1 MGSEQHSKGSKV
13 FYELCYDQYKFA
25 LTETDQIYQRV
36 SFVLI
41 LLSLL
46 GGIIFKLGR
55 IDIFGLMFLRIDVFL
70 FYLSILIAIILLAAS
85 VCFAILF
92 ILPRRRKYINLA
104 SMNEWQ
110 KWRQDYENYLKE
122 RDKSEETENNSG
134 VDSVDNAMLR
144 VITLKLAEAQA
155 KNAPINEKRRQYFHQ
170 CVLMGS
176 LSIIPVSMQALFY
189 LLLKLQGV

>member
-1 MGSEQHSKGSKV
+1 MDSKQHSKGSMV

-55 IDIFGLMFLRIDVFL
+55 IDIFGLIFIRIDVFL
-70 FYLSILIAIILLAAS
+70 YYITILVSIILLATS

-92 ILPRRRKYINLA
+92 AIPRRRKYKNLA
-104 SMNEWQ
+104 LMNKWQEWR
-110 KWRQDYENYLKE
+110 KKYEEYLSKKEDDYEN
-122 RDKSEETENNSG
+122 DTIDD
-134 VDSVDNAMLR
+134 VMLR
-144 VITLKLAEAQA
+144 EITPKLAEAQTN
-155 KNAPINEKRRQYFHQ
+155 NAPINEKRRLYFHY

-189 LLLKLQGV
+189 LLLKLQGI

>member
-1 MGSEQHSKGSKV
+1 MASDQSGKTSKI
-13 FYELCYDQYKFA
+13 FYDLCYDQYKFA

-36 SFVLI
+36 SFVMI

-46 GGIIFKLGR
+46 GSIVYKLGR
-55 IDIFGLMFLRIDVFL
+55 IDIFGLMFVRVDVFIY
-70 FYLSILIAIILLAAS
+70 YLSILAAILLLATS

-92 ILPRRRKYINLA
+92 ALPRRRKYINLA
-104 SMNEWQ
+104 LMNEWQ

-122 RDKSEETENNSG
+122 RDKSEETKTNSG

-144 VITLKLAEAQA
+144 VITPKLAEAQA
-155 KNAPINEKRRQYFHQ
+155 NNAPINEKRRQYFHW

>member
-1 MGSEQHSKGSKV
+1 MDSEQHSKGSKV

-55 IDIFGLMFLRIDVFL
+55 IDIFGLMFIRVDVFL
-70 FYLSILIAIILLAAS
+70 YYLSILVSIILLAAS
-85 VCFAILF
+85 VCLAILF
-92 ILPRRRKYINLA
+92 AIPRRRKYKNLA
-104 SMNEWQ
+104 LMNKWQEWL
-110 KWRQDYENYLKE
+110 KKYKDYLSKKE
-122 RDKSEETENNSG
+122 DNSESDN
-134 VDSVDNAMLR
+134 VDDIMLR
-144 VITLKLAEAQA
+144 EITTKLAEAQA
-155 KNAPINEKRRQYFHQ
+155 NNAPINERRRLYFHW

-176 LSIIPVSMQALFY
+176 LSIIPVSMQAFFY
-189 LLLKLQGV
+189 LLLKLQGI

>member
-1 MGSEQHSKGSKV
+1 MGSEQHSKVSKV
-13 FYELCYDQYKFA
+13 FYELCYDQHKFA

-36 SFVLI
+36 SFVMI

-46 GGIIFKLGR
+46 GSIVYKLGR
-55 IDIFGLMFLRIDVFL
+55 IDIFGLMFVRVDVFIY
-70 FYLSILIAIILLAAS
+70 YLSIFAAILLLATS

-92 ILPRRRKYINLA
+92 ALPRRRKYINLA
-104 SMNEWQ
+104 LMNEWQ
-110 KWRQDYENYLKE
+110 KWRQDYENHLKE
-122 RDKSEETENNSG
+122 RDKSEDTKTNSG

-144 VITLKLAEAQA
+144 VITPKLAEAQA
-155 KNAPINEKRRQYFHQ
+155 KNAPINERRRQYFHW

-176 LSIIPVSMQALFY
+176 LTITPVSMQALFY